1 MNWNAPQRPL
11 EYAEETLVSSILDG
25 TFAVGTTLPGERDL
39 AAQLGVTRPTL
50 REALRRLERDGWLTI
65 QQGKATQVNDYWRE
79 GGLNVIATL
88 VRHSPQLPDN
98 FIPNLL
104 QVRQDMAPSYI
115 STAVSLAPAETTAL
129 FAQGL
134 TLSDTPASFAQY
146 DWHMHHTLTVLSD
159 NPIYTLILNG
169 FAGFYEQMALFYFS
183 DPSARA
189 SSRHFYQK
197 MHACAPTGD
206 APAAYAITQAMM
218 ATSTHLWAEQTQKLT
233 TLSRNATK

>member
-1 MNWNAPQRPL
+1 MTIINNNAPQRPL
-11 EYAEETLVSSILDG
+11 EYAEETLVSHILDG
-25 TFAVGTTLPGERDL
+25 TFPVGSTLPGERAL
-39 AAQLGVTRPTL
+39 AVQIGVTRPTL

-65 QQGKATQVNDYWRE
+65 QQGKATQINDYWRE

-88 VRHSPQLPDN
+88 VRHSPQLPEN

-104 QVRQDMAPSYI
+104 QIRQDMAPSYI
-115 STAVSLAPAETTAL
+115 ATAVDRAPDEVTQL

-134 TLSDTPASFAQY
+134 DLPDAPADFARY
-146 DWHMHHTLTVLSD
+146 DWHMHHQLTVLSG

-189 SSRHFYQK
+189 SSRRFYEE
-197 MHACAPTGD
+197 MHACAQSGD
-206 APAAYAITQAMM
+206 TQAAYGIVQDMMEASIRLWSEHTQ
-218 ATSTHLWAEQTQKLT
+218 TLT
-233 TLSRNATK
+233 TFE